1 MATTI
6 ATHTATNL
14 KSQHAPPASQAPSL
28 HLISSSLE
36 TPTQQ
41 GRREDAIVIVL
52 QDLLCHFALYIVHI
66 AFLIYTACR
75 VLRKYIDNHISCSGL
90 HSNHVPD
97 RSRILHDKARLVKIP
112 KHLSFLIS
120 RELAIERSVEDWE
133 MLVNDICLATC
144 WAWEFG
150 IHQVSVFDAS
160 GELQSMTM
168 DICKQQ
174 YNTLFQWIKSSQ
186 SASSSDEISKS
197 MALLKFRIVTPKE
210 GRPQIAKV
218 TQDIAKH
225 LQTTGGS
232 SDDIDI
238 GMVDKFVHKDSISDP
253 DLMLVCDGLP
263 HNYISLDG
271 FPPWHIRLT
280 EFLNEST
287 SHRIDY
293 ALISRCL
300 YRYSKV
306 EQRFGH

>member
-14 KSQHAPPASQAPSL
+14 NSQHAPPSSLAPSL

-197 MALLKFRIVTPKE
+197 MACKQEISLCKMTFMLTHTFQVLKFRIVTPEE

-238 GMVDKFVHKDSISDP
+238 GMVDKFVHSKLLNGDDVSCGHSI
-253 DLMLVCDGLP
+253 
-263 HNYISLDG
+263 
-271 FPPWHIRLT
+271 
-280 EFLNEST
+280 
-287 SHRIDY
+287 
-293 ALISRCL
+293 
-300 YRYSKV
+300 
-306 EQRFGH
+306 